1 LFCIIQF
8 NQTNLIIMT
17 DSINAVFC
25 GSVDFGKS
33 TMMGHMLKVLGYVD
47 EREFDKICIDAK
59 KNGME
64 KWKYAYILDVLDEER
79 ARGKTHDY
87 VITEFDTNID
97 RMVEKNVVI
106 PDWLKQSPYCNRK
119 INFID
124 TPGHKHF
131 VMHMLE
137 GSCDADVAVLLCSL
151 KQGEFEAGMNGQ
163 TLEHLYILRGL
174 GIKQLIVVFN
184 KMDTIEWN
192 KEMMDKRYD
201 ELKNIIKKLKFSD
214 VRIVGTSAW
223 EGINLINDHS
233 DGSYGQNLLKLILD
247 SKKREIE
254 PIIEVTKN
262 KIVAQ
267 LIFLDGNYSIITAG
281 FNAILHNKKAF
292 FEIEIEKIKDKK
304 FVKKGDLATVMIKLN
319 VGHTIS
325 SLSKNIILRKDDTT
339 IAVGIIMTN
348 NK

>member
-1 LFCIIQF
+1 
-8 NQTNLIIMT
+8 MT
-17 DSINAVFC
+17 DVINVVFC

-33 TMMGHMLKVLGYVD
+33 TMMGHMLKLLGYLD
-47 EREFDKICIDAK
+47 EREFDKVCIDAK

-64 KWKYAYILDVLDEER
+64 KWKFAYILDVLDEER

-97 RMVEKNVVI
+97 RMIEKNVNI
-106 PDWLKQSPYCNRK
+106 PEWLKQPPYSNRK

-151 KQGEFEAGMNGQ
+151 KPGEFEAGMSGQ

-184 KMDTIEWN
+184 KMDIISWDKNEMDN
-192 KEMMDKRYD
+192 KFN

-223 EGINLINDHS
+223 EGINLINDYT
-233 DGSYGQNLLKLILD
+233 DFGPNLLKLILD
-247 SKKREIE
+247 SKKRDQEA
-254 PIIEVTKN
+254 IIQIKKN
-262 KIVAQ
+262 RIAAQ
-267 LIFLDGNYSIITAG
+267 LIFLEGNYSIITAG
-281 FNAILHNKKAF
+281 FNAILHNKKDF
-292 FEIEIEKIKDKK
+292 FDIEIDKIKDKK
-304 FVKKGDLATVMIKLN
+304 FVKKGDMATVIITLKTERIIN
-319 VGHTIS
+319 

-339 IAVGIIMTN
+339 IAVGIVTPIE
-348 NK
+348 NKNQ

>member
-1 LFCIIQF
+1 
-8 NQTNLIIMT
+8 MT
-17 DSINAVFC
+17 DAINVVFC

-33 TMMGHMLKVLGYVD
+33 TMMGHMLKLLGYLD
-47 EREFDKICIDAK
+47 EREFEKVCIDAK

-64 KWKYAYILDVLDEER
+64 KWKFAYILDVLDEER

-97 RMVEKNVVI
+97 RMVEKNVNI
-106 PDWLKQSPYCNRK
+106 PEWLKQPPYCNRK

-151 KQGEFEAGMNGQ
+151 KPGEFEAGMSGQ

-174 GIKQLIVVFN
+174 GIKQLVVVFN
-184 KMDTIEWN
+184 KMDIIGWDKN
-192 KEMMDKRYD
+192 EMDSKYN
-201 ELKNIIKKLKFSD
+201 ELKTIIKKLKFSD

-223 EGINLINDHS
+223 EGINLIDDNVDF
-233 DGSYGQNLLKLILD
+233 GPNLLQLILD
-247 SKKREIE
+247 SKKRDPE
-254 PIIEVTKN
+254 PIIEIKKN

-267 LIFLDGNYSIITAG
+267 LIFLEGNYSIITAG
-281 FNAILHNKKAF
+281 FNAILHNKKDF
-292 FEIEIEKIKDKK
+292 FDIEIHKIKDKK
-304 FVKKGDLATVMIKLN
+304 FVKKGDLATVVITLN
-319 VGHTIS
+319 TERTVN

-339 IAVGIIMTN
+339 IAVGIITPIE
-348 NK
+348 K

>member
-1 LFCIIQF
+1 
-8 NQTNLIIMT
+8 MA
-17 DSINAVFC
+17 DVINVVFC

-33 TMMGHMLKVLGYVD
+33 TMMGHMLKLLGYLD
-47 EREFDKICIDAK
+47 EREFEKVCIDAK

-64 KWKYAYILDVLDEER
+64 KWKFAYILDVLDEER

-97 RMVEKNVVI
+97 RMVEKNVNI
-106 PDWLKQSPYCNRK
+106 PEWLKQQPYCNRK

-151 KQGEFEAGMNGQ
+151 KPGEFEAGMNGQ

-174 GIKQLIVVFN
+174 GIKQLVIVFN
-184 KMDTIEWN
+184 KMDIISWDKNEMDN
-192 KEMMDKRYD
+192 KYN
-201 ELKNIIKKLKFSD
+201 ELKNIIKKLKFND

-223 EGINLINDHS
+223 EGINLID
-233 DGSYGQNLLKLILD
+233 DYTDFGPNLLKLILD
-247 SKKREIE
+247 SKKRDQE
-254 PIIEVTKN
+254 PIIEIKKN
-262 KIVAQ
+262 RIAAQ
-267 LIFLDGNYSIITAG
+267 LIFLEGNYSIVTAG
-281 FNAILHNKKAF
+281 FNAILHNKKDF
-292 FEIEIEKIKDKK
+292 FDIEIDKIKDKK
-304 FVKKGDLATVMIKLN
+304 FVKKGDLATVIITLKTER
-319 VGHTIS
+319 TIN

-339 IAVGIIMTN
+339 IAVGIVTPIE
-348 NK
+348 K